1 MQMVSAEINVPMD
14 QQRLFHDGK
23 QITEGSLQAQS
34 IKDGEIIV
42 CKQKQLSIH
51 DIRGDIAPDQLL
63 NLVAQNPHLQSQFN
77 SVDPEL
83 GSALA
88 SGNVASVRMVQMA
101 RMMAHHK
108 KEYETKQEE
117 KQLFSNPD
125 SSENQAKIEEY
136 IRKQNVEASYET
148 AMEHIPESFARVTM
162 LYIDIEINGSKI
174 KAFVDSGAQSTIIS
188 VACAQRC
195 NLMRLVDTR
204 FAGMAKGVGTAK
216 IVGRIHIAQMK
227 IGQTFLPIS
236 ITVLD
241 SNDVDF
247 LFGLDMLKRHR
258 CVIDLAQ
265 EMLIVSD
272 GVERIPFLSEKD
284 LPENARMTTSDD
296 K

>member
-1 MQMVSAEINVPMD
+1 MNIPID

-23 QITEGSLQAQS
+23 QVLEGFLQAQG
-34 IKDGEIIV
+34 IKDGEIIL
-42 CKQKQLSIH
+42 CKRKQLSIH

-63 NLVAQNPHLQSQFN
+63 NLVAQNPHLLSQFN

-83 GSALA
+83 GGALA
-88 SGNVASVRMVQMA
+88 SGSVASVRMLQMA

-117 KQLFSNPD
+117 RQLFSNPD

-174 KAFVDSGAQSTIIS
+174 KAFVDSGAQSTIMS

-236 ITVLD
+236 ITVME

-265 EMLIVSD
+265 DMLIVSD

-284 LPENARMTTSDD
+284 LPENARMTASDD